1 MPAAIVA
8 AKADPSQKRRAFR
21 PGQDHTATE
30 TGSILRVFPTGGK
43 RWVWR
48 GTVQGR
54 RRDFGLGSY
63 PTVSLKG
70 ARTKASPPCCSA
82 SMAGELPKQ
91 VGQSL
96 RRDASAVVG
105 DGDRHGQLAAW
116 RSPGWWT
123 TQVSACALSRPSL
136 RSVTTRSSEQWV
148 LPYGTYLIR
157 VFAKEA
163 LILGT
168 LDTVSTGSDG
178 SQV

>member
-1 MPAAIVA
+1 MERNRTRKTTGFWPWLLSDGLAQRGQNEGVA
-8 AKADPSQKRRAFR
+8 PLLLSVDGGGTS
-21 PGQDHTATE
+21 E
-30 TGSILRVFPTGGK
+30 TGGAVSPPGCLRS
-43 RWVWR
+43 
-48 GTVQGR
+48 R
-54 RRDFGLGSY
+54 RR
-63 PTVSLKG
+63 
-70 ARTKASPPCCSA
+70 RRPP
-82 SMAGELPKQ
+82 
-91 VGQSL
+91 
-96 RRDASAVVG
+96 RAVP
-105 DGDRHGQLAAW
+105 AAW

-136 RSVTTRSSEQWV
+136 RSVTPRSSEQWV